1 MLFRIWRGEFAIT
14 GSEKKTTLYWFY
26 SQSIKQRAGLH
37 RTRYKDRF
45 FKDHILEIW
54 ECFSDQ
60 GHRLAYV
67 SDNQFT
73 EVAQSSVSFC
83 INFHSDQCVHVCLLG
98 LICTYCVK
106 LKGRT
111 LPPLLH
117 VAIHQALARFD

>member
-1 MLFRIWRGEFAIT
+1 MEVFLRSRG
-14 GSEKKTTLYWFY
+14 
-26 SQSIKQRAGLH
+26 
-37 RTRYKDRF
+37 
-45 FKDHILEIW
+45 
-54 ECFSDQ
+54 
-60 GHRLAYV
+60 RLVYV

-73 EVAQSSVSFC
+73 QVSESSVSFC
-83 INFHSDQCVHVCLLG
+83 IDFHSDQCVHVCLLG